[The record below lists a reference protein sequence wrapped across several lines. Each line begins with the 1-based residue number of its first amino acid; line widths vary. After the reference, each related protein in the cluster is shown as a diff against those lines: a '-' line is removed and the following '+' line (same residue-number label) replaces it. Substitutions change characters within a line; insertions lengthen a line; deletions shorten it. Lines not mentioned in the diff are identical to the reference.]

1 MRIQIRGANRF
12 VVTEAIKNYV
22 EDKVGSL
29 QRFLPNNNDLEARVY
44 IKIYDVIQKVE
55 VTIPGNQFILR
66 AEEESDDL
74 YAAIDLVVDKLERQ
88 IRRHKTKVNKKVHE
102 REGIS
107 DYFFTTDDIPTVYN
121 EDDEVPYKV
130 KNVYLK
136 PMDVEEAIMQ
146 LDLLGHDFYVYHDM
160 AVDTVCVV
168 YRRKDGKFGVIE
180 TNK

>member
-12 VVTEAIKNYV
+12 NATDAIKNYI
-22 EDKVGSL
+22 EEKVGSL
-29 QRFLPNNNDLEARVY
+29 QRFLPTNPDLEARVY

-66 AEEESDDL
+66 AEEESDNL

-88 IRRHKTKVNKKVHE
+88 IRRHKTKANKKIRE

-107 DYFFTTDDIPTVYN
+107 DYFITVDDPDTVYN
-121 EDDEVPYKV
+121 EEDEVPYKV
-130 KNVYLK
+130 KNVHLK

-146 LDLLGHDFYVYHDM
+146 LELLGHDFYVYRYM
-160 AVDTVCVV
+160 AVDAVCVV
-168 YRRKDGKFGVIE
+168 YRRKDCKYAVIV
-180 TNK
+180 TNN

>member
-88 IRRHKTKVNKKVHE
+88 IRRHKTKVNKKVRE

-107 DYFFTTDDIPTVYN
+107 DYFFTVDDIPTVYN
-121 EDDEVPYKV
+121 ENDEVPYKV
-130 KNVYLK
+130 KNVHLK

-160 AVDTVCVV
+160 VVDAVCVV
-168 YRRKDGKFGVIE
+168 YRRKDGKFAVIE

>member
-12 VVTEAIKNYV
+12 VVTDAIKNYI
-22 EDKVGSL
+22 EEKVGSL
-29 QRFLPNNNDLEARVY
+29 QRFLPTNQDLEARVY

-66 AEEESDDL
+66 AEEESDNL

-88 IRRHKTKVNKKVHE
+88 IRRHKTKANKKIRE

-107 DYFFTTDDIPTVYN
+107 NYFINMDDTPEVYN
-121 EDDEVPYKV
+121 KHDEIPYKI
-130 KNVYLK
+130 KNVHLK

-146 LDLLGHDFYVYHDM
+146 LELLSHDFYVYRDM

-168 YRRKDGKFGVIE
+168 YRRKDGKYAVIE
-180 TNK
+180 TNY

>member
-12 VVTEAIKNYV
+12 VVTDAIKNYI
-22 EDKVGSL
+22 EEKVGSL
-29 QRFLPNNNDLEARVY
+29 QRFLPTNQDLEARVY

-66 AEEESDDL
+66 AEEESDNL

-88 IRRHKTKVNKKVHE
+88 IRRHKTKANKKIRE

-107 DYFFTTDDIPTVYN
+107 NYFINMDDTPEVYN
-121 EDDEVPYKV
+121 KHDEIPYKI
-130 KNVYLK
+130 KNVHLK

-146 LDLLGHDFYVYHDM
+146 LELLGHDFYVYRDIE
-160 AVDTVCVV
+160 VDTVCVV
-168 YRRKDGKFGVIE
+168 YRRKDGKYAVIE
-180 TNK
+180 TNH